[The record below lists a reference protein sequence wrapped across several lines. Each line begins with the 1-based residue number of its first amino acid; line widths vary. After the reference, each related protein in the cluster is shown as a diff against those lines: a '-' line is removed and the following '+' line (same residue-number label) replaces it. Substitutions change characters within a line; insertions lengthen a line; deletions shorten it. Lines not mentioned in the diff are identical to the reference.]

1 MIMEKDISKL
11 ILIKLFDDLDKGQ
24 LTGEH
29 LWKEVRVNEA
39 KVVCQDHIK
48 CNKTPNFIGY
58 RTHSSEWSWAM

>member
-29 LWKEVRVNEA
+29 L
-39 KVVCQDHIK
+39 
-48 CNKTPNFIGY
+48 
-58 RTHSSEWSWAM
+58 